1 MLQAAENVVLP
12 NDGEQLV
19 LTCGADQE
27 TLRTQLDKWPPST
40 VSRTGD
46 RYTIELITIAED
58 GFIHDDDFRTPLQ
71 RITCPTCVGRIAESR
86 TKRRRDAFGK
96 HEGPRAIATHSR
108 LVAQAYTRSA
118 EVEEAHA
125 NRLSPETA
133 PT

>member
-19 LTCGADQE
+19 LTCGTDQE
-27 TLRTQLDKWPPST
+27 ALRTQLDKWPPST

-58 GFIHDDDFRTPLQ
+58 DFRTPLQ
-71 RITCPTCVGRIAESR
+71 RITCPTCVGCIAESR

-96 HEGPRAIATHSR
+96 HEGPRAIAAHSR

-118 EVEEAHA
+118 EVEEALA
-125 NRLSPETA
+125 NRLSPETP